1 MAWIKIIRGYIKN
14 FLIPHYY
21 DYLRPIYDLITS
33 HCGPITSGVT
43 FKNYVYGYKIDKV
56 GDIWNL
62 PLPSPLSFVKP
73 DNHQRRQYSSKREP
87 FKSIADQLID
97 VKRLDACKDFEDIYE
112 YVYEVFTKEKRH
124 APLTIYDTAYRIG
137 YNMEPKILP
146 KKYVYLSA
154 GALKGANCLYGIEWI
169 IKNYDC
175 KFAQNRRNFIRMK
188 TKLFNTIFPG
198 VDSVGIENMMCDF
211 FNVDIDNN
219 DNNISVH

>member
-1 MAWIKIIRGYIKN
+1 MARIKITRGYIKN

-21 DYLRPIYDLITS
+21 AFLRPKYDLITS
-33 HCGPITSGVT
+33 NCGPIRGGVT
-43 FKNYVYGYKIDKV
+43 FENYVYGYKIDKV
-56 GDIWNL
+56 GDRWNL
-62 PLPSPLSFVKP
+62 PLPSPLSFVMP
-73 DNHQRRQYSSKREP
+73 DNHQRRQYSMKQKYEA
-87 FKSIADQLID
+87 IAKQLID
-97 VKRLDACKDFEDIYE
+97 IERLDACKDFEDIYE

-154 GALKGANCLYGIEWI
+154 GAFKGAVCLYGAEWI
-169 IKNYDC
+169 INNYDY
-175 KFAQNRRNFIRMK
+175 KFAQNRRNFIRVE

-219 DNNISVH
+219 DNNKI

>member
-1 MAWIKIIRGYIKN
+1 M
-14 FLIPHYY
+14 
-21 DYLRPIYDLITS
+21 ITS

>member
-1 MAWIKIIRGYIKN
+1 MAWIKITRGYIKN

-33 HCGPITSGVT
+33 NCGPIRGGVT

-62 PLPSPLSFVKP
+62 PLPSTLSLVMP
-73 DNHQRRQYSSKREP
+73 DNHQRRQYYSVKQEY
-87 FKSIADQLID
+87 KAIADQLID
-97 VKRLDACKDFEDIYE
+97 VKRLDACKEFEDIYE

-137 YNMEPKILP
+137 YNMNPKILP
-146 KKYVYLSA
+146 EKYVYLSA
-154 GALKGANCLYGIEWI
+154 GALKGADCLYGKDWI
-169 IKNYDC
+169 MNHKDS
-175 KFAQNRRNFIRMK
+175 KFAKNRRNFIRVK
-188 TKLFNTIFPG
+188 TQLFKTIFPG

-219 DNNISVH
+219 DNNKI